1 MSYLIY
7 RNIPEGTGWILDG
20 FPSNYNQAKVLE
32 KALTGFG
39 ALDASKDKIRKKKSD
54 LVPDPRPPP
63 PPAEPASGIDVV
75 IKFEIRDDLCLKRAA
90 GRYCKFLSIICLD
103 K

>member
-32 KALTGFG
+32 KALTGKGHIF
-39 ALDASKDKIRKKKSD
+39 R
-54 LVPDPRPPP
+54 
-63 PPAEPASGIDVV
+63 
-75 IKFEIRDDLCLKRAA
+75 
-90 GRYCKFLSIICLD
+90 FLHNP
-103 K
+103 

>member
-39 ALDASKDKIRKKKSD
+39 ALDASKYTDFT
-54 LVPDPRPPP
+54 V
-63 PPAEPASGIDVV
+63 
-75 IKFEIRDDLCLKRAA
+75 LCNQTVCACTCNRV
-90 GRYCKFLSIICLD
+90 
-103 K
+103 